1 MCDPC
6 RDRIV
11 LRAAKALAR
20 SPAARCIDPD
30 AEMPWLPF
38 TADGQRIRTKALD
51 EPLRD
56 IEARELNRYM
66 RELGMAVQLPAD
78 EAQAIVEG
86 WTGTPGDLKR
96 RVRERMEAMRADLA
110 KEVQAI
116 SQPYAQAMADA
127 GARAALD
134 ALPQRLPVV
143 QEMVTFGDA
152 NPLAVRAAQNSATRL
167 ATSVSEDVAGR
178 ISAIVAD
185 GVDAGLTTDEI
196 ADQIAAAGGMS
207 PERAMMIARTESA
220 YAYTEGRIEAWKDT
234 GVVQGKRW
242 LLSPDACEFCE
253 AAAREYGQKTIPLDQ
268 PFYVIPH
275 TLTGTRGGT
284 MRLTYRNVDG
294 PPLHPNCRCD
304 TIATID
310 PQVLE

>member
-1 MCDPC
+1 MCEPC
-6 RDRIV
+6 RERIV

-38 TADGQRIRTKALD
+38 TADAQRIRTKAMD

-56 IEARELNRYM
+56 VEARALQAYM
-66 RELGMAVQLPAD
+66 RELGIAVQLPAD
-78 EAQAIVEG
+78 EARSIVEN
-86 WTGTPGDLKR
+86 WTGTQADLKR
-96 RVRERMEAMRADLA
+96 RVRERMNAMRADLA

-116 SQPYAQAMADA
+116 SQPYAQTMADA
-127 GARAALD
+127 GARAALE

-143 QEMVTFGDA
+143 QEMVAFGDA

-167 ATSVSEDVAGR
+167 ATSVSEDVASR

-196 ADQIAAAGGMS
+196 AEQIAAAGGMS
-207 PERAMMIARTESA
+207 PERAQMIARTESA
-220 YAYTEGRIEAWKDT
+220 YAYTEGRIEAWQDT

>member
-1 MCDPC
+1 MCS
-6 RDRIV
+6 RERII

-30 AEMPWLPF
+30 AAMPWLPF
-38 TADGQRIRTKALD
+38 TADAQRIRTKALD

-56 IEARELNRYM
+56 VEARELRRYI
-66 RELGMAVQLPAD
+66 RELGIVVQFPAD
-78 EAQAIVEG
+78 EAQAIVEN

-96 RVRERMEAMRADLA
+96 RVRERMEAMRSDLA

-143 QEMVTFGDA
+143 QEMVLFGDA

-220 YAYTEGRIEAWKDT
+220 YAYTQGRIEAWQDT

>member
-1 MCDPC
+1 
-6 RDRIV
+6 
-11 LRAAKALAR
+11 
-20 SPAARCIDPD
+20 
-30 AEMPWLPF
+30 MPWLPF

-56 IEARELNRYM
+56 VEARALQAYM
-66 RELGMAVQLPAD
+66 RELGIAVQLPAD
-78 EAQAIVEG
+78 EARSIVEE
-86 WTGTPGDLKR
+86 WTGTQADLKR
-96 RVRERMEAMRADLA
+96 RVRERMNAMRADLA

-116 SQPYAQAMADA
+116 SQPYAQTMADA
-127 GARAALD
+127 GARAALE

-143 QEMVTFGDA
+143 QEMVAFGDA

-167 ATSVSEDVAGR
+167 ATSVSEDVASR

-196 ADQIAAAGGMS
+196 AEQIAAAGGMS
-207 PERAMMIARTESA
+207 PERAQMIARTESA

-275 TLTGTRGGT
+275 TLAGTRGGT